1 MSFIDNELYRCVPYN
16 IAFHNVLPVLLSS
29 LCSIRSNSY
38 SVKMSGDQS
47 NTGEDHCIPEDNS
60 LVFTLVP
67 PYILVI
73 SVLGIIFNVFV
84 LMVFCLH
91 KKACTVAEIYLSN
104 LAGADLALV
113 CWLPFWAEYTR
124 KGFDWPFS
132 ESLCKVTSAV
142 IYMNAFCSIYFLVMV
157 SIDRYVALVHPLSH
171 ERIRRPFYAKL
182 GCLFVWG
189 LGLVFALPIFIYRKL
204 EFNSQLNLTHCS
216 LNLTFPEQYLASEV
230 TTITFSFI
238 VPVIIILFCTVKI
251 IQTLRKRL
259 MEVLN
264 IQKTDQKATTLILA
278 VLLAFLI
285 CWVPFHVTK
294 ILDVL
299 QNTGILKCHITL
311 TIVQQIST
319 YFAFFNSVLNPILYV
334 LVGKTFQKRAKE
346 LFMWLFM
353 RGKHSESSRFSSGT
367 CQTACSLR
375 NDG

>member
-1 MSFIDNELYRCVPYN
+1 ACKVCKRLIWLGIYFPI
-16 IAFHNVLPVLLSS
+16 
-29 LCSIRSNSY
+29 
-38 SVKMSGDQS
+38 
-47 NTGEDHCIPEDNS
+47 NTSEDHCDYIFVDNNNIIIAMAP
-60 LVFTLVP
+60 V
-67 PYILVI
+67 YVI
-73 SVLGIIFNVFV
+73 SVLGFIFNAFV

-91 KKACTVAEIYLSN
+91 KKACTIYLSN

-113 CWLPFWAEYTR
+113 CFLPFWAEYTR

-299 QNTGILKCHITL
+299 RNTGILKCHITL

-346 LFMWLFM
+346 LFILWN
-353 RGKHSESSRFSSGT
+353 KT
-367 CQTACSLR
+367 QTASFSRLSTPGMDER
-375 NDG
+375 LKITSKSPEM

>member
-1 MSFIDNELYRCVPYN
+1 MYSRFFGRFLFYLENR
-16 IAFHNVLPVLLSS
+16 LLRT
-29 LCSIRSNSY
+29 SIRSNSY
-38 SVKMSGDQS
+38 SVKMSGNQS
-47 NTGEDHCIPEDNS
+47 NTSESHCIPEDNS

-113 CWLPFWAEYTR
+113 CCLPFWAENVR
-124 KGFDWPFS
+124 KGYDWPFS

-204 EFNSQLNLTHCS
+204 KFNPQSNLTHCS
-216 LNLTFPEQYLASEV
+216 LNFTSDQYLAYEV
-230 TTITFSFI
+230 ITITFSFI
-238 VPVIIILFCTVKI
+238 IPVIIILFCTVKI
-251 IQTLRKRL
+251 IQALRKRL
-259 MEVLN
+259 MEALN

-299 QNTGILKCHITL
+299 QSTGILKCHITL
-311 TIVQQIST
+311 IIAQQIST

-334 LVGKTFQKRAKE
+334 LVGKTFQKRARE
-346 LFMWLFM
+346 LFMLWN
-353 RGKHSESSRFSSGT
+353 KN
-367 CQTACSLR
+367 QTASFSRLSTR
-375 NDG
+375 LTSFKFDQSSN

>member
-1 MSFIDNELYRCVPYN
+1 
-16 IAFHNVLPVLLSS
+16 
-29 LCSIRSNSY
+29 
-38 SVKMSGDQS
+38 MSGNQS
-47 NTGEDHCIPEDNS
+47 NTSENHCIVDNNS
-60 LVFTLVP
+60 LIFTLVP

-113 CWLPFWAEYTR
+113 CCLPFWAEYTR
-124 KGFDWPFS
+124 KRYDWPFS
-132 ESLCKVTSAV
+132 ESLCKVSSAV

-171 ERIRRPFYAKL
+171 ERIRRPLYAKL

-204 EFNSQLNLTHCS
+204 DFKPQSNLTKCS
-216 LNLTFPEQYLASEV
+216 LDLPSKNQYLAYEV
-230 TTITFSFI
+230 ITIIFSFI
-238 VPVIIILFCTVKI
+238 IPIIIISFCTVRI
-251 IQTLRKRL
+251 FQSLNNRL
-259 MEVLN
+259 MEGLN
-264 IQKTDQKATTLILA
+264 SKKMEQKATTLILA

-294 ILDVL
+294 ILDML
-299 QNTGILKCHITL
+299 RNTGILKCHIAL
-311 TIVQQIST
+311 IIVQQISV

-334 LVGKTFQKRAKE
+334 IAGNNFRRRAKE
-346 LFMWLFM
+346 LSKQWNN
-353 RGKHSESSRFSSGT
+353 KTTETFSLMST
-367 CQTACSLR
+367 RITTLR
-375 NDG
+375 LTKSQATL

>member
-1 MSFIDNELYRCVPYN
+1 
-16 IAFHNVLPVLLSS
+16 
-29 LCSIRSNSY
+29 
-38 SVKMSGDQS
+38 MSGNQS
-47 NTGEDHCIPEDNS
+47 NTSESHCIPEDNS

-113 CWLPFWAEYTR
+113 CCLPFWAEYAR
-124 KGFDWPFS
+124 NKYDWPFT
-132 ESLCKVTSAV
+132 ESLCKVSSAV

-182 GCLFVWG
+182 GCLFVWV

-204 EFNSQLNLTHCS
+204 KFNPESNFTHCS
-216 LNLTFPEQYLASEV
+216 LNFTSPEQYLASEV
-230 TTITFSFI
+230 TTIIFSFI
-238 VPVIIILFCTVKI
+238 IPVIIILFCTVKI
-251 IQTLRKRL
+251 IQALRKRL
-259 MEVLN
+259 MEALN

-299 QNTGILKCHITL
+299 QYTRILKCNITL
-311 TIVQQIST
+311 IIAQQVSV

-334 LVGKTFQKRAKE
+334 LVGKTFQKRARE
-346 LFMWLFM
+346 LFMLWN
-353 RGKHSESSRFSSGT
+353 KN
-367 CQTACSLR
+367 QTASFSRLSTR
-375 NDG
+375 LTSFKFDQSSN

>member
-1 MSFIDNELYRCVPYN
+1 
-16 IAFHNVLPVLLSS
+16 
-29 LCSIRSNSY
+29 
-38 SVKMSGDQS
+38 MSGNQS
-47 NTGEDHCIPEDNS
+47 NTSENHCIVDNNS
-60 LVFTLVP
+60 LIFTLVP

-113 CWLPFWAEYTR
+113 CCLPFWAEYTR
-124 KGFDWPFS
+124 KRYDWPFG

-142 IYMNAFCSIYFLVMV
+142 IYMNAFCSIYFLVLV

-189 LGLVFALPIFIYRKL
+189 LGLVFALPVFIYRKL
-204 EFNSQLNLTHCS
+204 VFNPQSNLTQCS
-216 LNLTFPEQYLASEV
+216 LDLPQNQYLAYEV
-230 TTITFSFI
+230 ITIIFSFI
-238 VPVIIILFCTVKI
+238 IPIIVISVCTVRI
-251 IQTLRKRL
+251 CQSLNNRR
-259 MEVLN
+259 MEGLN
-264 IQKTDQKATTLILA
+264 SKKMEQKATTLILA

-285 CWVPFHVTK
+285 CWVPFHMTK

-299 QNTGILKCHITL
+299 RNTGILKCHIAL
-311 TIVQQIST
+311 IIVQQISV

-334 LVGKTFQKRAKE
+334 IAGKNFRRRAKE
-346 LFMWLFM
+346 LSKQWNN
-353 RGKHSESSRFSSGT
+353 KTTETFSLMST
-367 CQTACSLR
+367 RITTLR
-375 NDG
+375 LTKSQAAL

>member
-1 MSFIDNELYRCVPYN
+1 
-16 IAFHNVLPVLLSS
+16 
-29 LCSIRSNSY
+29 
-38 SVKMSGDQS
+38 MSGNQS
-47 NTGEDHCIPEDNS
+47 NTSENHCFVDKNS
-60 LVFTLVP
+60 LIFTLVP

-73 SVLGIIFNVFV
+73 SVLGIIFNMYV

-142 IYMNAFCSIYFLVMV
+142 IYMNAFCSIYFLVLV

-189 LGLVFALPIFIYRKL
+189 LGLVFALPVFIYRKL

-216 LNLTFPEQYLASEV
+216 LDLPQNQYLASEV
-230 TTITFSFI
+230 ITIIFSFI
-238 VPVIIILFCTVKI
+238 IPIIIILFCTVRI
-251 IQTLRKRL
+251 FQSLNNRL
-259 MEVLN
+259 MEGLN
-264 IQKTDQKATTLILA
+264 SKKMEQKATTLILA

-299 QNTGILKCHITL
+299 QDTGILKCHITL

-319 YFAFFNSVLNPILYV
+319 YIAFFNSVLNPILYV
-334 LVGKTFQKRAKE
+334 IAGNNFRRRAKE
-346 LFMWLFM
+346 LSKQWNN
-353 RGKHSESSRFSSGT
+353 KTTETFSLMST
-367 CQTACSLR
+367 RITTLR
-375 NDG
+375 LTKSQAAL

>member
-1 MSFIDNELYRCVPYN
+1 
-16 IAFHNVLPVLLSS
+16 
-29 LCSIRSNSY
+29 
-38 SVKMSGDQS
+38 MSGNQS
-47 NTGEDHCIPEDNS
+47 NTSENHCIVDNNS
-60 LVFTLVP
+60 LIFTLVP

-113 CWLPFWAEYTR
+113 CFLPFWAEYTR

-142 IYMNAFCSIYFLVMV
+142 IYMNAFCSIYFLVLV

-189 LGLVFALPIFIYRKL
+189 LGLVFALPVFIYRKL
-204 EFNSQLNLTHCS
+204 EFKPQSNLTQCS
-216 LNLTFPEQYLASEV
+216 LDLPQNQYMASEV
-230 TTITFSFI
+230 ITIIFSFI
-238 VPVIIILFCTVKI
+238 IPIIIISFCTVRI
-251 IQTLRKRL
+251 FQSLNNRL
-259 MEVLN
+259 MEGLN
-264 IQKTDQKATTLILA
+264 SKKMEQKATTLILA

-334 LVGKTFQKRAKE
+334 IAGNNFRRRTKE
-346 LFMWLFM
+346 LSKQWNN
-353 RGKHSESSRFSSGT
+353 KTTETFSLMST
-367 CQTACSLR
+367 RITTLR
-375 NDG
+375 LTKSQATL

>member
-1 MSFIDNELYRCVPYN
+1 
-16 IAFHNVLPVLLSS
+16 
-29 LCSIRSNSY
+29 
-38 SVKMSGDQS
+38 MSGNQS
-47 NTGEDHCIPEDNS
+47 NTSESHCIPEDNS

-113 CWLPFWAEYTR
+113 CCLPFWAEYAR
-124 KGFDWPFS
+124 NKYDWPFS
-132 ESLCKVTSAV
+132 ESLCKVSSAV

-182 GCLFVWG
+182 GCLFVWV

-204 EFNSQLNLTHCS
+204 KFNPESNFTHCS
-216 LNLTFPEQYLASEV
+216 LNFTSPEQYLASEV
-230 TTITFSFI
+230 TTIIFSFI
-238 VPVIIILFCTVKI
+238 IPVIIILFCTVKI
-251 IQTLRKRL
+251 IQALRKRL
-259 MEVLN
+259 MEALN

-299 QNTGILKCHITL
+299 RYTRILKCNITL
-311 TIVQQIST
+311 IIAQQVSV

-334 LVGKTFQKRAKE
+334 LVGKTFQKRARE
-346 LFMWLFM
+346 LFMLWN
-353 RGKHSESSRFSSGT
+353 KN
-367 CQTACSLR
+367 QTASFSQLSTR
-375 NDG
+375 LTSFKFDQSSK